1 MSWTVTFNP
10 KLDLTQPE
18 LLRLLARAQALA
30 DVIRRVP
37 LPPRAQEKFNRLNIL
52 RAVRGTT
59 CIEGAELSETEVRAV
74 AEAVD
79 HSTTQPVLP
88 PSRHDEETEARNA
101 YDVMQLIG
109 QTLREQPDT
118 AVGEELIR
126 DLHRRLTQGIAYPHN
141 QPGEYRRI
149 AVRVDRYRPPPP
161 EQVPELM
168 RQFVDWFHREPQAG
182 WDRVARAVVAHFYLV
197 SIHPFADGN
206 GRTGR
211 AVESFILY
219 QGGVNTRGFYSL
231 ANYYYRLRSDYFRHL
246 DQARSTPETNLT
258 PLVLFAAKGLVE
270 ELEGVSKEVL
280 AQVQLIAFRD
290 YVRGLLGR
298 AKSLRA
304 TNRGRLQ
311 RLLLGLLEIQT
322 QGDPRGVSM
331 AQLRAGEG
339 LLAALYEDKSA
350 STLTRDLK
358 FLINHRLIQ
367 MDQGMVRANLELMN
381 EFTS

>member
-1 MSWTVTFNP
+1 MSWTVTFTP
-10 KLDLTQPE
+10 RLDLTAPE

-30 DVIRRVP
+30 DVIRHVP

-59 CIEGAELSETEVRAV
+59 CIEGAELSETEVQAV
-74 AEAVD
+74 VDAAVD
-79 HSTTQPVLP
+79 QPVLP

-101 YDVMQLIG
+101 YEVMQHIA
-109 QTLREQPDT
+109 QTVRARPDT
-118 AVGEELIR
+118 PVNEELIR

-141 QPGEYRRI
+141 TPGEYRQI
-149 AVRVDRYRPPPP
+149 VVRVDRYRPPPP
-161 EQVPELM
+161 EHVPELM
-168 RQFVDWFHREPQAG
+168 RQFVDWFQREPQAS
-182 WDRVARAVVAHFYLV
+182 WDRVARAVVAHFYVV

-219 QGGVNTRGFYSL
+219 QAGVNTRGFYSL
-231 ANYYYRLRSDYFRHL
+231 ANYYYRLRGEYFRHL
-246 DQARSTPETNLT
+246 DQARSTPDTDLT
-258 PLVLFAAKGLVE
+258 PLVLFAARGLVE

-280 AQVQLIAFRD
+280 AQVRLIAFRD
-290 YVRGLLGR
+290 YVRGSLAR
-298 AKSLRA
+298 AKSLRT

-311 RLLLGLLEIQT
+311 RFLLGLLEIQT
-322 QGDPRGVSM
+322 QSNPQGVSL

-339 LLAALYEDKSA
+339 LLAALYEGKSA

-358 FLINHRLIQ
+358 FLINHRVIV
-367 MDQGMVRANLELMN
+367 MDGGMVRANLALMD